1 MTLKTVK
8 QLRKSTE
15 PKASSLIDVNKISKP
30 PARLNKTNS
39 KKAQIISFRKE
50 IRVITTNSMDIK
62 MIIKKY
68 CKQHYTKFF
77 LLFRQYETIL

>member
-8 QLRKSTE
+8 QLRKSTK

-30 PARLNKTNS
+30 PARLNKTKS

-68 CKQHYTKFF
+68 YKQHYTKLFF
-77 LLFRQYETIL
+77 II